1 MTDATTDF
9 EGGNA
14 TLVLANELK
23 DVAERLAANTGAEPA
38 VALFGAAVK
47 VLKEQFGDDAWA
59 PHAQQWLRTLI
70 EAEKIVTAYN

>member
-1 MTDATTDF
+1 MTDAKTDF
-9 EGGNA
+9 EDGNA

-23 DVAERLAANTGAEPA
+23 DVAERLAADTGAEPA

-59 PHAQQWLRTLI
+59 PLLQRWLQTLI
-70 EAEKIVTAYN
+70 ESEKIATAYN

>member
-1 MTDATTDF
+1 MTDAKTDF

-14 TLVLANELK
+14 TFMLANELK
-23 DVAERLAANTGAEPA
+23 DVAERLAGNTGAEPA

-47 VLKEQFGDDAWA
+47 VLKEQYGDEAWA
-59 PHAQQWLRTLI
+59 PLAQRWLQTLI

>member
-23 DVAERLAANTGAEPA
+23 DVAGKLAAGTDADPA

-47 VLKEQFGDDAWA
+47 VLKEQFGNDAWA
-59 PHAQQWLRTLI
+59 PLAQRWLQTLI
-70 EAEKIVTAYN
+70 ESEKIVTAYN

>member
-1 MTDATTDF
+1 MTDAKTDF

-23 DVAERLAANTGAEPA
+23 DVAERLAADTGAEPA

-59 PHAQQWLRTLI
+59 PLAQQWLRTLI